1 MIERYLCKAASPV
14 TFLGPSRCYSI
25 SSMSHPLHGA
35 RPMDM
40 SAGFP
45 DAAAVIAARWSD
57 VADRG
62 IVAAVEHN
70 PELRDRVGDLGLRRL
85 LRWCTSR

>member
-1 MIERYLCKAASPV
+1 
-14 TFLGPSRCYSI
+14 
-25 SSMSHPLHGA
+25 
-35 RPMDM
+35 MDM

-45 DAAAVIAARWSD
+45 DAAAVISARWSD

-70 PELRDRVGDLGLRRL
+70 PE
-85 LRWCTSR
+85 